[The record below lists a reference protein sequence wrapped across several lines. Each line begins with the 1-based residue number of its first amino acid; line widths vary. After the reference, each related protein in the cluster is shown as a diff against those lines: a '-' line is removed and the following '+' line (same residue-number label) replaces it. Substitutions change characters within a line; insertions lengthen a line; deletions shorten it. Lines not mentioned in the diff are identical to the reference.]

1 MGDEVDFLHA
11 DKHERFLQ
19 INTIIFDG
27 SGQAFPK
34 FPNSKFAMF
43 LQNIKRKVRDEV
55 DFWNVDKHQSFLR
68 VDPKCE
74 EDDTIIIDV
83 HNQAFSKYSK

>member
-11 DKHERFLQ
+11 DKYQHFLQ

-43 LQNIKRKVRDEV
+43 LQNAKRKVRDEV
-55 DFWNVDKHQSFLR
+55 DFWNAHKHQSSLR
-68 VDPKCE
+68 VDPKCD
-74 EDDTIIIDV
+74 EDDTIITDV